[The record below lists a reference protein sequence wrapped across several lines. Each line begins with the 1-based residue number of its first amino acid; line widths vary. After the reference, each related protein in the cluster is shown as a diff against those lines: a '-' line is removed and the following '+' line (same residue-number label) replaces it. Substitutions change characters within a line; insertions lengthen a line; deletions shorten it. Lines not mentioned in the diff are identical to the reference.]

1 MRKNAMTKYDL
12 MFIEDLTE
20 ELSSLYINEEYQ
32 EMLPIVNDLITQLNQ
47 LKGDLMKGKYV

>member
-1 MRKNAMTKYDL
+1 MTKYDL